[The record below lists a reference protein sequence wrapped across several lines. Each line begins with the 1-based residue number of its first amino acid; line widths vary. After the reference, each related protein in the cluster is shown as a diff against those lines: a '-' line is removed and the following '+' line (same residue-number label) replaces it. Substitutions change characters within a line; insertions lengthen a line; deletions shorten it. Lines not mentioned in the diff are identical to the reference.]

1 MNSQKTPAGLRP
13 SVLRTPTMHV
23 FKSTGGVKR
32 LHCSL
37 FSGCCFSCSN
47 HVAFKCP
54 DLEFFDIEIP
64 ETTDREI
71 GMWYLTDQVYNVISQ
86 HTTSFPFVSLH
97 FYPEIS
103 ESMKPYVYDNEITKL
118 SDFHDQQRIAIWV
131 SACDGCKFIQSV

>member
-1 MNSQKTPAGLRP
+1 MMIH
-13 SVLRTPTMHV
+13 TPTMHV
-23 FKSTGGVKR
+23 FKSTAGMKH

-37 FSGCCFSCSN
+37 FSGCCFSCPN

-54 DLEFFDIEIP
+54 SLEFFDIEIP
-64 ETTDREI
+64 DGTDGTDGI
-71 GMWYLTDQVYNVISQ
+71 GMWYVVDQVYNVIGQ

-103 ESMKPYVYDNEITKL
+103 QSMKTYVYDNEITKI
-118 SDFHDQQRIAIWV
+118 SDFHDQQRVAVWA